1 LEVQLHHLISLGGWN
16 DVISIQVW
24 TLPWYQFFEGWV
36 QEVTPNAGI
45 GSWVHWEKRVRV
57 PIANTVFHISPFRL
71 VWRTVYVIITT
82 VIAMLLP
89 FFNDVL
95 GFLGAIGFWPLTIYF
110 PIAMHKVQ
118 HKVARWSGYWWWLM
132 FIDITCLI
140 ISILAAIGSIE
151 GIIVDSEGSKPFVFT
166 YK

>member
-1 LEVQLHHLISLGGWN
+1 MYVQLKWGVGLS
-16 DVISIQVW
+16 VQVW

-36 QEVTPNAGI
+36 QGKAGS
-45 GSWVHWEKRVRV
+45 GSWVQWEKRVRV
-57 PIANTVFHISPFRL
+57 PLTNTVFHISPFRL
-71 VWRTVYVIITT
+71 VWRTIYVIITT
-82 VIAMLLP
+82 FIAMLLP

-95 GFLGAIGFWPLTIYF
+95 GFIGAVGFWPLTIYF

-118 HKVARWSGYWWWLM
+118 HNVARWSGYWWWLM